1 MNLVQLVENKDY
13 VGFKDKM
20 EELVE
25 ESLLKLFKEAK
36 DEITSKAKVDLD
48 ESDES
53 DKSDD
58 TDKPEDD
65 KEKEDSKD
73 KEQE

>member
-36 DEITSKAKVDLD
+36 DEITSKTKVDLD
-48 ESDES
+48 EDENE
-53 DKSDD
+53 SDD
-58 TDKPEDD
+58 TDESEDD
-65 KEKEDSKD
+65 KEKDDSKD
-73 KEQE
+73 EEQE

>member
-36 DEITSKAKVDLD
+36 DEITSKTKVDLD
-48 ESDES
+48 ES
-53 DKSDD
+53 
-58 TDKPEDD
+58 EDD
-65 KEKEDSKD
+65 KEKDDSKD

>member
-25 ESLLKLFKEAK
+25 ESLLNLFKEAK

-48 ESDES
+48 ESMIPMNMKMTKIKTKNRNNNYDAG
-53 DKSDD
+53 KYF
-58 TDKPEDD
+58 
-65 KEKEDSKD
+65 
-73 KEQE
+73 

>member
-25 ESLLKLFKEAK
+25 ESLLNLFKEAK

-48 ESDES
+48 ESD
-53 DKSDD
+53 D
-58 TDKPEDD
+58 TDEHEDD
-65 KEKEDSKD
+65 KEKDNFKD
-73 KEQE
+73 EEQE

>member
-25 ESLLKLFKEAK
+25 ESLLNLFKEAK

-48 ESDES
+48 ESD
-53 DKSDD
+53 D
-58 TDKPEDD
+58 TDAPEDD
-65 KEKEDSKD
+65 KEKDNSKD
-73 KEQE
+73 EEQE

>member
-53 DKSDD
+53 ND

-65 KEKEDSKD
+65 KEKDDSKD

>member
-48 ESDES
+48 ESD
-53 DKSDD
+53 D
-58 TDKPEDD
+58 TDETEDD
-65 KEKEDSKD
+65 NEKEDSED
-73 KEQE
+73 EEQE

>member
-48 ESDES
+48 ESD
-53 DKSDD
+53 D
-58 TDKPEDD
+58 TDEPEDD
-65 KEKEDSKD
+65 KEKDDSKD

>member
-25 ESLLKLFKEAK
+25 ESLLNLFKEAK

-48 ESDES
+48 ESD
-53 DKSDD
+53 D
-58 TDKPEDD
+58 TDEHEDD
-65 KEKEDSKD
+65 KEKDDSEDE
-73 KEQE
+73 EQE

>member
-13 VGFKDKM
+13 IGFKDKM

-25 ESLLKLFKEAK
+25 ENLLNLFKEAK

-48 ESDES
+48 ESD
-53 DKSDD
+53 D
-58 TDKPEDD
+58 TDEHEDD
-65 KEKEDSKD
+65 KEKDE
-73 KEQE
+73 EQE

>member
-13 VGFKDKM
+13 IGFKDKM

-25 ESLLKLFKEAK
+25 ESLLNLFKEAK

-48 ESDES
+48 ESDDT
-53 DKSDD
+53 DKSDESD
-58 TDKPEDD
+58 ESEETD
-65 KEKEDSKD
+65 KEKDSKE
-73 KEQE
+73 EQE

>member
-36 DEITSKAKVDLD
+36 DVITQKAKVELD
-48 ESDES
+48 EEDTDKSDES
-53 DKSDD
+53 NESEE
-58 TDKPEDD
+58 TDKEN
-65 KEKEDSKD
+65 DSKD

>member
-48 ESDES
+48 ESD
-53 DKSDD
+53 D
-58 TDKPEDD
+58 TDEPEDD
-65 KEKEDSKD
+65 KEKDDSEDE
-73 KEQE
+73 EQE

>member
-25 ESLLKLFKEAK
+25 ESLLNLFKEAK
-36 DEITSKAKVDLD
+36 DEITQKAKVELDEEDTDKSD

-53 DKSDD
+53 EE
-58 TDKPEDD
+58 TD
-65 KEKEDSKD
+65 KEKDSKE
-73 KEQE
+73 EQE

>member
-36 DEITSKAKVDLD
+36 DEITQKAKVDLD
-48 ESDES
+48 ESN
-53 DKSDD
+53 D
-58 TDKPEDD
+58 TDEPEDD
-65 KEKEDSKD
+65 KEKDDSKD

>member
-48 ESDES
+48 EDENG
-53 DKSDD
+53 SDD

-65 KEKEDSKD
+65 KEKNSKD

>member
-25 ESLLKLFKEAK
+25 ESLLNLFKEAK

-48 ESDES
+48 ESD
-53 DKSDD
+53 D
-58 TDKPEDD
+58 TDEHEDD
-65 KEKEDSKD
+65 KEKDNSKD
-73 KEQE
+73 EEQE

>member
-13 VGFKDKM
+13 VGKKNKM

-53 DKSDD
+53 ND

-65 KEKEDSKD
+65 KEKGDSKD

>member
-48 ESDES
+48 ESD
-53 DKSDD
+53 KSDD
-58 TDKPEDD
+58 TDESEDD
-65 KEKEDSKD
+65 KEKDDSKD

>member
-13 VGFKDKM
+13 IGFKDKM

-25 ESLLKLFKEAK
+25 ESLLNLFKEAK

-48 ESDES
+48 ESD
-53 DKSDD
+53 D
-58 TDKPEDD
+58 TDEHEDD
-65 KEKEDSKD
+65 KEKDE
-73 KEQE
+73 EQE

>member
-53 DKSDD
+53 DD

-65 KEKEDSKD
+65 KEKDSKD
-73 KEQE
+73 EEQE

>member
-13 VGFKDKM
+13 IGFKDKM

-25 ESLLKLFKEAK
+25 ESLLNLFKEAK

-48 ESDES
+48 ES
-53 DKSDD
+53 
-58 TDKPEDD
+58 EDD
-65 KEKEDSKD
+65 KEKDDSKD
-73 KEQE
+73 EEQE

>member
-25 ESLLKLFKEAK
+25 ESLLNLFKEAK

-48 ESDES
+48 ESD
-53 DKSDD
+53 D
-58 TDKPEDD
+58 TDELEDD
-65 KEKEDSKD
+65 KEKDNSKD
-73 KEQE
+73 EEQE

>member
-48 ESDES
+48 ESD
-53 DKSDD
+53 D
-58 TDKPEDD
+58 TDETEDD
-65 KEKEDSKD
+65 NEKDDSEDE
-73 KEQE
+73 EQE

>member
-1 MNLVQLVENKDY
+1 MNLVQLIENKDY

-36 DEITSKAKVDLD
+36 DEITSKTKVDLD
-48 ESDES
+48 ESD
-53 DKSDD
+53 D
-58 TDKPEDD
+58 TDEPEDD
-65 KEKEDSKD
+65 KEKDDSKD

>member
-25 ESLLKLFKEAK
+25 ESLLNLFKEAK

-48 ESDES
+48 
-53 DKSDD
+53 KSDD
-58 TDKPEDD
+58 TDEHEDD
-65 KEKEDSKD
+65 KEKDE
-73 KEQE
+73 EQE

>member
-25 ESLLKLFKEAK
+25 ESLLNLFKEAK
-36 DEITSKAKVDLD
+36 DEITSKAKVELD
-48 ESDES
+48 EDENESDE
-53 DKSDD
+53 
-58 TDKPEDD
+58 TEDD
-65 KEKEDSKD
+65 KEKDDSKD
-73 KEQE
+73 EEQE

>member
-53 DKSDD
+53 DD

-65 KEKEDSKD
+65 KEKDDSKD